1 MFSPDL
7 PASVRTAERNL
18 YRLTVADHVLSRA
31 PSARGPRLAARTD
44 ALARLWELA
53 DFSVQDAAPVQV
65 LEEVTFDAF
74 VSASAGYRRPVVIR
88 GFGEDIQAVR
98 EWSPAYL
105 VSRMGDAPCTVVEM
119 DEAAMSRPHDSKRVL
134 LQMAFSDFIERMD
147 SEPLYLH
154 NSTEFA
160 SQFPDLLDEI
170 ELERVGA
177 ALTTPGSSWDE
188 IFSSNLF
195 VGTDRVFS
203 NLHCAPGGNFFLQIT
218 GEKTWTLVDPA
229 RSAFLL
235 PLPSK
240 PFNHC
245 LSIYGSFRAQG
256 EDSPLWRLPRQ
267 TVTLK
272 PGDLLYNPPWWWHE
286 VENSGPTIGCALRHV
301 PRPLQPSPTWANHP
315 LFSALSV
322 YPKLWAASAAS
333 YLRHQLDSTAAP
345 MRSHLNPRLAEELNR
360 ARGR

>member
-1 MFSPDL
+1 MFSPESSDGIR
-7 PASVRTAERNL
+7 ARERSL
-18 YRLTVADHVLSRA
+18 YRLTVADHLLSRT
-31 PSARGPRLAARTD
+31 PSARGPRMEKRAAVLE
-44 ALARLWELA
+44 ALWQSA
-53 DFSVQDAAPVQV
+53 DLPVQDAAPVPA
-65 LEEVTFDAF
+65 LDPADPALRERFLA
-74 VSASAGYRRPVVIR
+74 ASAGYRRPVVIR

-272 PGDLLYNPPWWWHE
+272 PGDLLYN
-286 VENSGPTIGCALRHV
+286 
-301 PRPLQPSPTWANHP
+301 
-315 LFSALSV
+315 LS
-322 YPKLWAASAAS
+322 LI
-333 YLRHQLDSTAAP
+333 HI
-345 MRSHLNPRLAEELNR
+345 
-360 ARGR
+360 